1 VSEEQSQNDLERQ
14 GTPRGV
20 LLTHTHTRTHTCT
33 DDLGAAL
40 RRYLDN
46 LLAAPAP
53 ASRHPAL
60 DFAVALDAAE
70 AATDPAA
77 QMWVWGRLLTDW
89 PRWRPHRVE
98 RLLTVPPADTLLQL
112 ADRCRGAPPDGTGDA
127 PAEAAAL
134 LTALAAA
141 PAAVSD
147 YVERAVGLG
156 AAVDARLAAL
166 PANWLPAALVR
177 AAPDWPDDPPGPA
190 WQAWLRTPSGGD
202 WFDTLVRAEG
212 EDARAV
218 RDESLR
224 AVGVGCVPDPAAD
237 WSPGDGP
244 IAPGVRFAAGPVGR
258 VVAVERYSPFPE
270 SARFTVG
277 LGPPDGP
284 AGPVAAVWA
293 EVSARPAD
301 APLRVSA
308 QVWVADIL
316 AGRPAD
322 DPDPLAG
329 MLVALGEADPSAV
342 ASPDAVLAALR
353 SWAVANGWAV
363 LPADWSY
370 AGGGAAPAAGEGLAV
385 KAVFRR
391 DTPAGQ
397 VVRVKRFGLVAAGR
411 VAGAGEVVVSAGP
424 PPHGLTD
431 LEALAAAAPGPAAA
445 ELGAAFQGLR
455 PAGAGGYLEL
465 AALDLYTRFW
475 DGVRPG
481 WEAADPAGADRFGR
495 GLGVLMAEGF
505 GLAGFAPANFRDHPD
520 GWVLVPPG
528 TRMTTGRV
536 TRVLRPGLTAAG
548 ELRVPARVEAE

>member
-1 VSEEQSQNDLERQ
+1 M
-14 GTPRGV
+14 
-20 LLTHTHTRTHTCT
+20 T
-33 DDLGAAL
+33 DPHLPPAVADLGAAL

-46 LLAAPAP
+46 LLAAPVP

-60 DFAVALDAAE
+60 DFAAALDAAE
-70 AATDPAA
+70 AATGPAA
-77 QMWVWGRLLTDW
+77 RVWAWGRLLTHW

-112 ADRCRGAPPDGTGDA
+112 ADRCRAARPGEADA
-127 PAEAAAL
+127 VLVEAATL
-134 LTALAAA
+134 LADLATA

-147 YVERAVGLG
+147 HVERAVGLG

-190 WQAWLRTPSGGD
+190 WQAWLRTSSGAD
-202 WFDTLVRAEG
+202 WFDVLARAEDG
-212 EDARAV
+212 EARAV
-218 RDESLR
+218 RDEFLR
-224 AVGVGCVPDPAAD
+224 AVGVGCVPDPTAD

-244 IAPGVRFAAGPVGR
+244 IPPGVRFAVGPVGR
-258 VVAVERYSPFPE
+258 VTAVGRYSLVPE

-284 AGPVAAVWA
+284 AGPAAAVWA
-293 EVSARPAD
+293 EVAALPAD
-301 APLRVSA
+301 APLRA
-308 QVWVADIL
+308 AARAWVADIL

-329 MLVALGEADPSAV
+329 LLVALGDTDPSAV
-342 ASPDAVLAALR
+342 ASPDAVLAAVR
-353 SWAVANGWAV
+353 SWAAANGWAV

-385 KAVFRR
+385 RAVFRR

-397 VVRVKRFGLVAAGR
+397 AVRVKRFGLVAAGR
-411 VAGAGEVVVSAGP
+411 VVTPGEVVVSAGP

-475 DGVRPG
+475 DGVRPA